1 MVKPDRMGA
10 IMQATIERE
19 LLRRVRRI
27 DNNLLQVREQTAHR
41 MPQLWAAIVGL
52 LVCAVGTHTLESRHI
67 PFVSEYYE
75 LTTDYIANHAATA
88 GVAVGDWLGDI
99 DRGLPTETIANVPN
113 GSVKTSILGLDE
125 LQTCRLMMAM
135 RDREST
141 HNYQITNWA
150 YYLGGY
156 QFGASALAVVGL
168 IHQSAVDK
176 APRRVRQG
184 LPPDH
189 KQFLLNT
196 ANWRQGSASAFLN
209 NPALQDRAFIVLATA
224 NVKAGFAS
232 RALIKTK
239 PERIAGYVAAAHLK
253 GSGAANSW
261 YLRGKDSHD
270 GNDTNTSSY
279 ARLGENAINKR
290 SQYCQEKTPETTSW
304 SLWK

>member
-1 MVKPDRMGA
+1 
-10 IMQATIERE
+10 MQATTERE

-27 DNNLLQVREQTAHR
+27 DNNLLQVQEQTAHR

-52 LVCAVGTHTLESRHI
+52 LVCAIGTHTLETRNI
-67 PFVSEYYE
+67 PFISDYYE
-75 LTTDYIANHAATA
+75 LSTDFIANNAATA

-99 DRGLPTETIANVPN
+99 DRSLPTEATAPN
-113 GSVKTSILGLDE
+113 GTVTSTILGLNE
-125 LQTCRLMMAM
+125 LQTCRLMMAL
-135 RDREST
+135 RGREST
-141 HNYQITNWA
+141 HNYQSTNWA

-168 IHQSAVDK
+168 IHQSAVDQ

-184 LPPDH
+184 LPPQH

-196 ANWRQGSASAFLN
+196 ANWKQGSANDFLN
-209 NPALQDRAFIVLATA
+209 NPALQDRAFIALATA

-232 RALIKTK
+232 FALIKTK

-261 YLRGKDSHD
+261 YLRGKDSRD
-270 GNDTNTSSY
+270 GNGTNTSDY
-279 ARLGENAINKR
+279 AQMGERAINQR
-290 SQYCQEKTPETTSW
+290 SQYCQEKSPESTSW
-304 SLWK
+304 SFWK

>member
-1 MVKPDRMGA
+1 
-10 IMQATIERE
+10 MQAATERE

-27 DNNLLQVREQTAHR
+27 DTNLLQVREQTAHR

-52 LVCAVGTHTLESRHI
+52 LVCAIGTHTLDTRHI
-67 PFVSEYYE
+67 PFISDYYE
-75 LTTDYIANHAATA
+75 LTTDYIANNAATA

-99 DRGLPTETIANVPN
+99 DRSLPTEATIAPD
-113 GSVKTSILGLDE
+113 GSLTAPILGLDQ
-125 LQTCRLMMAM
+125 LQTCRLMMTL
-135 RDREST
+135 RGREST
-141 HNYQITNWA
+141 HNYRSVNWA

-168 IHQSAVDK
+168 IRASAVDQ

-184 LPPDH
+184 LPPEH

-196 ANWRQGSASAFLN
+196 ANWKQGSATAFLN
-209 NPALQDRAFIVLATA
+209 NPALQDRAFVALATA

-261 YLRGKDSHD
+261 YLRGKDSRD
-270 GNDTNTSSY
+270 GNGTNTSDY
-279 ARLGENAINKR
+279 ARLGEAAINKR
-290 SQYCQEKTPETTSW
+290 NQYCQEKSPETTSW
-304 SLWK
+304 SFWK